1 MSFGLTLRAT
11 LFPNNILVSAQGHPL
26 PPWSQ
31 GRGAMDVRS
40 ASFGSFGSRAL
51 RSSPRVAAV
60 VGGAGFVGSHLC
72 EALLARGREVICI
85 DNFQRG
91 SIHNL
96 VGLVGKPRGLV
107 VSHDAARRI
116 PDNLPPFDEIYH
128 LAALPDPFAGP
139 DRGEA
144 RRCARIA
151 VTLLDRAARDGARV
165 LLVSPPSEAARAR
178 VRADAAVGDH
188 GTPGLGFAE
197 LLFTRYAAKRGVTLK
212 VARMV
217 ETYGPR
223 MPLDSA
229 CVVASHLIRA
239 LRGGEAAAGG
249 DSEQARG
256 LCFVNDVVEG
266 CLSLMEM
273 EADIPA
279 PVDIAA
285 PTRITSAGLA
295 RIISELTEESPP
307 AAMRSSAFAEDASG
321 TAMGLRPKTSLRDG
335 LRLTISDFA
344 ARFGVSA
351 ARQHTFAYVRGAA
364 AATSQPALK

>member
-1 MSFGLTLRAT
+1 
-11 LFPNNILVSAQGHPL
+11 
-26 PPWSQ
+26 
-31 GRGAMDVRS
+31 MDVRS
-40 ASFGSFGSRAL
+40 APFGSFGARAL

-96 VGLVGKPRGLV
+96 VGLVGKPSGLV

-139 DRGEA
+139 GRGEV

-165 LLVSPPSEAARAR
+165 LLVSPWGEAERTA
-178 VRADAAVGDH
+178 VRAEAAVGDH
-188 GTPGLGFAE
+188 GAPSLGFAE

-212 VARMV
+212 VARV
-217 ETYGPR
+217 GETYGPR

-239 LRGGEAAAGG
+239 LRGGAVAVGG
-249 DSEQARG
+249 DGEQARR

-273 EADIPA
+273 ETDVPA
-279 PVDIAA
+279 PLDIAA
-285 PTRITSAGLA
+285 PIRITTAGLA
-295 RIISELTEESPP
+295 RIISELTGESPP
-307 AAMRSSAFAEDASG
+307 VAARSSGLARDASG
-321 TAMGLRPKTSLRDG
+321 IAMGSRPKTSLRDG

-351 ARQHTFAYVRGAA
+351 VREHAAAYVRGAA
-364 AATSQPALK
+364 AATSEPALK